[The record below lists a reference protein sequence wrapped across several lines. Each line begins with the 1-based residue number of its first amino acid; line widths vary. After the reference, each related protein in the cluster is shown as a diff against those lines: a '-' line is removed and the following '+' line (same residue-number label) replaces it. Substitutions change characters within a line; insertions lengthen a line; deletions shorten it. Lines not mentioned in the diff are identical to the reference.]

1 MWSHCSNTS
10 LMLTD
15 ILLRTLLKSKICNS
29 VYSTYKDD
37 TRHFHLAILLNSGIL
52 LHSCWSSSK
61 LRSKVYDPE
70 NNKITYNSL
79 YRSAMLPET
88 YSQSFGQLRQEQLHL
103 ETGHYIQE
111 LEDLSCPLEH
121 NYKKDSTKPFPSG
134 TLDITVWQSAMRRKK
149 W

>member
-1 MWSHCSNTS
+1 
-10 LMLTD
+10 MLTD

-37 TRHFHLAILLNSGIL
+37 TFSLGNPITQLSIL

-61 LRSKVYDPE
+61 LWSKVCDPE
-70 NNKITYNSL
+70 DNNITYNSL

-88 YSQSFGQLRQEQLHL
+88 HSRSFGQLRQEQLHL

-121 NYKKDSTKPFPSG
+121 NYMKNFTKLFPSG
-134 TLDITVWQSAMRRKK
+134 TLDITV
-149 W
+149 